1 MYEYKVETYKVKVA
15 ANEMNKLAS
24 EGWTERTPGNHLAV
38 IKAPD
43 EIVKHMPFVCC
54 MEIPVKGSFLAM

>member
-24 EGWTERTPGNHLAV
+24 EGWRVIAVTPNEAMGFGLVVTYER
-38 IKAPD
+38 KKRD
-43 EIVKHMPFVCC
+43 
-54 MEIPVKGSFLAM
+54 